1 MYPRPL
7 RRIQPFC
14 PALLCAAALLC
25 AGCLN
30 GVRAYAPAARKD
42 VDRRFVEYPTG
53 LELDVVADGFTAA
66 TALAVGPDGSLYV
79 ADHGGRGEEVRVTR
93 VDPLSGVARQLYPAR
108 DAPFAGYFDDRQK
121 LYGPVGG
128 LAVHDNQLFATARD
142 ADDRGLVVAFDLT
155 NWSGVGRP
163 PLRTVVGDLPAQGD
177 HGVTAL
183 AVNPLNGRLFFG
195 VGSATNSGVVGVDNW
210 AVGWLKEHPDFHD
223 QPLTDLKVGGY
234 RFDTPDPAAGLL
246 NPDKVNTA
254 PFNAFRTSDQR
265 IPAAPDAKPTAA
277 LYSVDPRGGD
287 LRVEAHGLRD
297 PRGLAFNAY
306 ANLYAANDGMEL
318 RGTRPV
324 KDDPDVV
331 VRVPLAA
338 GLGPF
343 QAAPPPTWF
352 GWPDYSADLR
362 PVTEERFQ
370 PPTEML
376 ARTGYR
382 ELSPLIDPVSGLDV
396 ADRGSLLTATFPSLS
411 GAAGIAFVPDDA
423 PAGFVPYRGM
433 IVVTLGGD
441 RAPFATSG
449 LSLAAPVGFKV
460 VVVDPDRRSAEDF
473 LTNVP
478 QVSASPLVMNRPVD
492 AAFGPNGA
500 LYLLDLGGLE
510 MRGGRE
516 RYKRGTGKVYRLAP
530 PGLPVT
536 TRPATN
542 LTAEPQRGSGPGSGD

>member
-1 MYPRPL
+1 MYPSL
-7 RRIQPFC
+7 SRRTQP
-14 PALLCAAALLC
+14 PALALLAAALALC
-25 AGCLN
+25 AAGCLN
-30 GVRAYAPAARKD
+30 GPRAYGPPARKD

-53 LELDVVADGFTAA
+53 LQLDVVADGFTAA
-66 TALAVGPDGSLYV
+66 TALAVAPDGGVFV
-79 ADHGGRGEEVRVTR
+79 ADHGGRGEEVRITR
-93 VDPLSGVARQLYPAR
+93 VDPATGEAKQLYPAR

-128 LAVHDNQLFATARD
+128 MACHDGQLFAGARD
-142 ADDRGLVVAFDLT
+142 ADDRGVVVAFDLAAWT
-155 NWSGVGRP
+155 GTGRP

-183 AVNPLNGRLFFG
+183 AVHPLTGRLFFG

-210 AVGWLKEHPDFHD
+210 QVGWLKEHPDFHD

-234 RFDTPDPAAGLL
+234 RFDTEDPAAGLL

-297 PRGLAFNAY
+297 PRGLAFNSY
-306 ANLYAANDGMEL
+306 ANLYASNDGMDL

-338 GLGPF
+338 SLGPF
-343 QAAPPPTWF
+343 QPAPPPTWF

-362 PVTEERFQ
+362 SITEKRFQ

-382 ELSPLIDPVSGLDV
+382 ELSPLIDPGSGLEV
-396 ADRGSLLTATFPSLS
+396 ADRGSLLTAVFPSLS
-411 GAAGIAFVPDDA
+411 GAAGMAFVPEAA
-423 PAGFVPYRGM
+423 PAGFGPYRGM
-433 IVVTLGGD
+433 IVVALGGD

-449 LSLAAPVGFKV
+449 LPLAGPVGFKV
-460 VVVDPDRRSAEDF
+460 VVVDPDRRTAEDF

-478 QVSASPLVMNRPVD
+478 QVSESPLVMKRPRDV
-492 AAFGPNGA
+492 AFGPGGA
-500 LYLLDLGGLE
+500 MYLLDLGELQ

-516 RYKRGTGKVYRLAP
+516 RYKRGTGKLYRLAP
-530 PGLPVT
+530 PGLPTT
-536 TRPATN
+536 TRPTTGEAS
-542 LTAEPQRGSGPGSGD
+542 EERRKEEG